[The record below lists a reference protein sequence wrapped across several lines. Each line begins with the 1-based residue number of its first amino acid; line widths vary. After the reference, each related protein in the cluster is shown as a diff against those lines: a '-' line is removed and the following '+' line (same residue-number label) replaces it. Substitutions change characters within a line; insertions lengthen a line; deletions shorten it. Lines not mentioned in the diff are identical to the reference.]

1 MYGQLAYPDCP
12 KAQKEQND
20 IAKLRLKRSQAK
32 RQWYKDSLTRRITR
46 SRSRRDR
53 ELLKCRQAA
62 AKKGVVLASDAAAAG
77 FDPYA
82 EQQMDI
88 VNGGMVNG
96 QTFQSGMTADT
107 GDYKKLI
114 LSMGALG
121 LLIAGG
127 IAVTRRL
134 DK

>member
-1 MYGQLAYPDCP
+1 MYGQLAYPDCH
-12 KAQKEQND
+12 KAQKEQDN

-46 SRSRRDR
+46 SRSKRDR

-62 AKKGVVLASDAAAAG
+62 AQAGVVLASDAAAG
-77 FDPYA
+77 FDPYS

-96 QTFQSGMTADT
+96 QTFQSGMTADA

-127 IAVTRRL
+127 IAITRRL
-134 DK
+134 DT

>member
-1 MYGQLAYPDCP
+1 M
-12 KAQKEQND
+12 K
-20 IAKLRLKRSQAK
+20 
-32 RQWYKDSLTRRITR
+32 WYKNSLTRRITR

-53 ELLKCRQAA
+53 HLLKCRQAA
-62 AKKGVVLASDAAAAG
+62 AQKGVRLASDAAG
-77 FDPYA
+77 GYDPYA

-96 QTFQSGMTADT
+96 DGTMQSAYSADP
-107 GDYKKLI
+107 GSYQKLLI
-114 LSMGALG
+114 SMGALG